1 MRYLAFILSADFQF
15 VRIVVADIFKLCF
28 HISDNLIINGV
39 GKIEDYVVSLW

>member
-1 MRYLAFILSADFQF
+1 MRYLAFTLSNDFQF
-15 VRIVVADIFKLCF
+15 VRIVIDDVLNLCL